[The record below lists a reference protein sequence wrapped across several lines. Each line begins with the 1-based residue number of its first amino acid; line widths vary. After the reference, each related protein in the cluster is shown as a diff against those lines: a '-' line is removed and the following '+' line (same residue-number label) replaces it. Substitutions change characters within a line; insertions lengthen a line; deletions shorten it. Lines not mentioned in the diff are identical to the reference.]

1 MEEQVRQLARATS
14 ADRAAAEETG
24 DVGMD
29 APRPARQ
36 ARSPKH
42 PSCATGAS
50 KLSKAPSVILAV
62 AVAGCIAACGIL
74 RFAPGAEVA
83 AALSVCTV
91 LVLLGALLLLQRRVK
106 AAFSTLAT
114 ECARAQQLARLNSSV
129 VESFA
134 MAIDAKDQHTQGHTE
149 RVRDMAV
156 AIGEEMGLNEEE
168 CKKIKTGAELHDIG
182 KIGVKDLIIGKDS
195 PLSTMEFHSI
205 QAHVL
210 TGEKILRPIEYL
222 SFALPII
229 RHHHE
234 KYDGTGYP
242 DSLKGDK
249 IPLSARIIGAA
260 DAFDAM
266 TTQRPYNKPLPFKK
280 ALEKCKEL
288 KGKQFDAKVIDA
300 LDRFVT
306 QNIKNLTKT
315 DELPDKQTKVET
327 PKKEV
332 NKTVKKKAK

>member
-1 MEEQVRQLARATS
+1 
-14 ADRAAAEETG
+14 
-24 DVGMD
+24 
-29 APRPARQ
+29 
-36 ARSPKH
+36 
-42 PSCATGAS
+42 
-50 KLSKAPSVILAV
+50 
-62 AVAGCIAACGIL
+62 
-74 RFAPGAEVA
+74 
-83 AALSVCTV
+83 
-91 LVLLGALLLLQRRVK
+91 
-106 AAFSTLAT
+106 
-114 ECARAQQLARLNSSV
+114 
-129 VESFA
+129 
-134 MAIDAKDQHTQGHTE
+134 
-149 RVRDMAV
+149 
-156 AIGEEMGLNEEE
+156 MGLSEEE
-168 CKKIKTGAELHDIG
+168 CKKVKTGAELHDIG

-210 TGEKILRPIEYL
+210 TGEKILGPIEYL

-242 DSLKGDK
+242 DGLKGEK
-249 IPLSARIIGAA
+249 IPLAARIIGAA

-288 KGKQFDAKVIDA
+288 KGKQFDTKVIDA
-300 LDRFVT
+300 LDLFVT

-315 DELPDKQTKVET
+315 DELPDKPTKVET

-332 NKTVKKKAK
+332 SKTVKKKAK